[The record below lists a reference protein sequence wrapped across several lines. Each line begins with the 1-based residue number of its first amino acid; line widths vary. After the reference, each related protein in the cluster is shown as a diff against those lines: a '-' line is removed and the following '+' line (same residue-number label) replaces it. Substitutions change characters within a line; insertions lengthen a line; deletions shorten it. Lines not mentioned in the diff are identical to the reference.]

1 MTLLPTDPNARNAL
15 YKPGDY
21 GPCDTATATTSH
33 TNEHFDAIVSAL
45 VTRLTWRHNKLVAT
59 QRTGCAAAIAA
70 RLDRNFRSVDFACL
84 KPHAS
89 AAL

>member
-1 MTLLPTDPNARNAL
+1 MNIL
-15 YKPGDY
+15 KK
-21 GPCDTATATTSH
+21 
-33 TNEHFDAIVSAL
+33 IVLIAL
-45 VTRLTWRHNKLVAT
+45 VTRLTWRHNKLLAT

>member
-1 MTLLPTDPNARNAL
+1 MHETPYTNQ
-15 YKPGDY
+15 
-21 GPCDTATATTSH
+21 ATTGLATQRQRRPASD
-33 TNEHFDAIVSAL
+33 NEHFDAIVSAL